1 MSDLEEFENYFTNF
15 EKASIGRRLVA
26 SLIDFIIYYFVCVFL
41 ALVLD
46 NSSESVFSF
55 HLEGFS
61 ALMAFLIGFFMAF
74 MIGPVF
80 FMLIQTSIL
89 KGARAAIA
97 FDLGVILGDISFIL
111 IAYYG
116 SRSLLEKITDDPRLF
131 FIGGLVLIIY
141 GLITYFDKQ
150 NKKEA
155 LEDAKTVDVP
165 IKNNYIKLFFKGYFL
180 NFINVG
186 VLAFWLGT
194 VLVIGPTLKMN
205 ESAIFWYF
213 ATIIL
218 GYAVTDLGKI
228 LLAKQL
234 KNKMTPI
241 VIYRLKRIMG
251 IILLICGVFL
261 MLKGFI
267 PNESIDELMH

>member
-1 MSDLEEFENYFTNF
+1 MDIY
-15 EKASIGRRLVA
+15 
-26 SLIDFIIYYFVCVFL
+26 DFK
-41 ALVLD
+41 
-46 NSSESVFSF
+46 N
-55 HLEGFS
+55 
-61 ALMAFLIGFFMAF
+61 AFFIGFFMAF

-97 FDLGVILGDISFIL
+97 FDIGVILGDVSFIL

-116 SRSLLEKITDDPRLF
+116 SRSLLEKIKDDPRLF

-155 LEDAKTVDVP
+155 LESAEIVDVP
-165 IKNNYIKLFFKGYFL
+165 VQNNYLKLFFKGYFL

-186 VLAFWLGT
+186 VLAGWLGI
-194 VLVIGPTLKMN
+194 VVVVGPTLNMN
-205 ESAIFWYF
+205 PTSIFWYF
-213 ATIIL
+213 ATVIL
-218 GYAVTDLGKI
+218 GYAITDLGKI

-234 KNKMTPI
+234 KDKMTPP
-241 VIYRLKRIMG
+241 VIYRVKRIMG
-251 IILLICGVFL
+251 ILLIVFGILL

-267 PNESIDELMH
+267 PNEKIDSLIH

>member
-1 MSDLEEFENYFTNF
+1 MDIY
-15 EKASIGRRLVA
+15 
-26 SLIDFIIYYFVCVFL
+26 DFKN
-41 ALVLD
+41 AL
-46 NSSESVFSF
+46 
-55 HLEGFS
+55 
-61 ALMAFLIGFFMAF
+61 LIGFFMAF

-97 FDLGVILGDISFIL
+97 FDVGVILGDISFIL

-116 SRSLLEKITDDPRLF
+116 SRPLLEKIKDDPRLF

-141 GLITYFDKQ
+141 GLITYLDKQ

-155 LEDAKTVDVP
+155 EKETSDIDVP
-165 IKNNYIKLFFKGYFL
+165 IIKNNYLKLMLKGFFI

-194 VLVIGPTLKMN
+194 VLVIGPTFNMN
-205 ESAIFWYF
+205 QNTIFSYF
-213 ATIIL
+213 GVIIL
-218 GYAVTDLGKI
+218 GYFATDIGKI
-228 LLAKQL
+228 ILAKQL
-234 KNKMTPI
+234 KSKLTST
-241 VIYRLKRIMG
+241 VIYRIKRLMG
-251 IILLICGVFL
+251 IILIICGIFL

-267 PNESIDELMH
+267 PNEAIDEFIN

>member
-1 MSDLEEFENYFTNF
+1 MDIY
-15 EKASIGRRLVA
+15 
-26 SLIDFIIYYFVCVFL
+26 DFK
-41 ALVLD
+41 
-46 NSSESVFSF
+46 N
-55 HLEGFS
+55 
-61 ALMAFLIGFFMAF
+61 AFLIGFFMAF

-97 FDLGVILGDISFIL
+97 FDLGVILGDITFIL

-116 SRSLLEKITDDPRLF
+116 SRSLLEKIKDDPRLF

-150 NKKEA
+150 NKKDA
-155 LEDAKTVDVP
+155 LAEAKTIAVP
-165 IKNNYIKLFFKGYFL
+165 LKSNYIKLFFKGYFL
-180 NFINVG
+180 NFINIG

-205 ESAIFWYF
+205 PTSIFWYF
-213 ATIIL
+213 ASIIL
-218 GYAVTDLGKI
+218 GYAITDLAKI

-234 KNKMTPI
+234 KNKMTPL

-251 IILLICGVFL
+251 IILIICGVFL
-261 MLKGFI
+261 ILKGFI
-267 PNESIDELMH
+267 PNDKIDNLIN

>member
-1 MSDLEEFENYFTNF
+1 MDIY
-15 EKASIGRRLVA
+15 
-26 SLIDFIIYYFVCVFL
+26 DFK
-41 ALVLD
+41 
-46 NSSESVFSF
+46 N
-55 HLEGFS
+55 
-61 ALMAFLIGFFMAF
+61 AFLIGFFMAF

-97 FDLGVILGDISFIL
+97 FDLGVILGDVSFIL

-116 SRSLLEKITDDPRLF
+116 SRSLLEKIKDDPRLF

-155 LEDAKTVDVP
+155 LESVKMPDLPVQ
-165 IKNNYIKLFFKGYFL
+165 NNYIKLFFKGYFL

-186 VLAFWLGT
+186 VLAGWLGI
-194 VLVIGPTLKMN
+194 VVVVGPTLNMN
-205 ESAIFWYF
+205 PTSIFWYF
-213 ATIIL
+213 AVVIL
-218 GYAVTDLGKI
+218 AYAITDLGKI

-234 KNKMTPI
+234 KNKMTPL

-251 IILLICGVFL
+251 IILIVCGVFL

-267 PNESIDELMH
+267 PNDKIEELMQ